1 MHNDNPL
8 RLAHR
13 MLLSSSLETF
23 TTRMFQYIN
32 KTPYILGEH
41 HKKICSVL
49 DKVIAGESGYNKVI
63 INIAPRYG
71 KTLLVSQMFIA
82 YGFAINPESKFLHLS
97 YSGSLT
103 QDNSI
108 AVKDIITSEYFQ
120 AVFDTRIRVG
130 SNTKSKWDTEQGGGE
145 YATSTLGQI
154 TGFGAGQTD
163 KEEDAE
169 IDAYTARFNANKF
182 SGAIVIDDPIKPEDA
197 LSDNARETVNR
208 RFETTI
214 RNRVNSRRT
223 PIVIIMQRLHEH
235 DLCGYLQEVE
245 PGQWTVL
252 SLPCLYT
259 DELGQEHALWD
270 FKHSVDELHKL
281 RAINPFVFETQYMQN
296 PKPLEGL
303 MYEKLRTYD
312 TLPIVSKFK
321 QIRKNY
327 TDTADTGSDWLCSV
341 CYIEYEFGMYIVD
354 VLYTKKPMEY
364 TETET
369 AKMLCANNVELVN
382 IESNN
387 GGRGFA
393 RNVEQNVRTLG
404 NLQMR
409 FETFTQG
416 ANKQVRIFSH
426 SAEVQN
432 MIYFPSDWEV
442 RWREFA
448 SDVKGYRKE
457 GRNAHDDCVD
467 ALTGMVEYFQKH
479 VVVVTD
485 EEIEADFQ

>member
-1 MHNDNPL
+1 MDYNRQILLHK
-8 RLAHR
+8 
-13 MLLSSSLETF
+13 MLLSNSVLRF
-23 TTRMFQYIN
+23 TQGMFEFNN
-32 KTPYILGEH
+32 KTPYVCGQH
-41 HKKICSVL
+41 HKLICSYL
-49 DKVIAGESGYNKVI
+49 DKVVKGEIRKLI

-71 KTLLVSQMFIA
+71 KTELCSRQFIA
-82 YGFAINPESKFLHLS
+82 YGFAINPQSKFLHLS
-97 YSGSLT
+97 YSGGLT
-103 QDNSI
+103 QDNSM
-108 AVKDIITSEYFQ
+108 AVKDIVNCEYYQ
-120 AVFDTRIRVG
+120 ALFDTRIDQRY
-130 SNTKSKWDTEQGGGE
+130 NTRAKWITTAGGE
-145 YATSTLGQI
+145 MYATSTLGQI
-154 TGFGAGQTD
+154 TGFGAGRTD
-163 KEEDAE
+163 REDNDEKA
-169 IDAYTARFNANKF
+169 IDEYFERFNPDGFA
-182 SGAIVIDDPIKPEDA
+182 GAIVIDDPIKPDDA
-197 LSDNARETVNR
+197 LSDNVREAVNR

-235 DLCGYLQEVE
+235 DLCGYLEEIE
-245 PGQWTVL
+245 PGEWTVL
-252 SLPCLYT
+252 KIPVIDT
-259 DELGQEHALWD
+259 DENGNEQALWP
-270 FKHSVDELHKL
+270 FKHTVDELHKL

-364 TETET
+364 TEAET

-416 ANKQVRIFSH
+416 ASKQVRIFSH

-457 GRNAHDDCVD
+457 GRNAHDDAPDV
-467 ALTGMVEYFQKH
+467 LTGMIEYFGKH
-479 VVVVTD
+479 NEVVSD
-485 EEIEADFQ
+485 EEIEADFL